1 MTNFLSYGKAY
12 DGKIILFPVTK
23 ELLEIRRHGYFD
35 IKPSRNVKQIL
46 ETLNSIYHIIVRS
59 SWV

>member
-35 IKPSRNVKQIL
+35 IKPSRNVKQI
-46 ETLNSIYHIIVRS
+46 EDTRKIDFRDPE
-59 SWV
+59 